1 MLVSAMSVDISIVK
15 FARLSEVLLISPLFS
30 VVVSVFVLV
39 TDVLMLSVV
48 SEKLNEFNI
57 RMKEISNHT
66 IIIVIL
72 YKYMM

>member
-1 MLVSAMSVDISIVK
+1 MPVSAMSVDISIVK

-30 VVVSVFVLV
+30 VVVSIFVLV
-39 TDVLMLSVV
+39 TDVLMLSAV

-57 RMKEISNHT
+57 RMKEISNT